1 MLKLKQIKKSFEQK
15 LVLKSV
21 SLTAKPG
28 ELIHISGINGSGK
41 STIFKIITGLLK
53 ADSGEIKLDE
63 NDIVGALIEN
73 PNFLEYESAM
83 SNLHF
88 LANLNKRFNEKE
100 VRDLLQYFM
109 LDPDD
114 PEPIVKYSVGMR
126 QKVGIIQAV
135 MENQNIIL
143 LDEPTRGIDQES
155 IGLFVAMLKKLRQQ
169 NKIVVVASHDQI
181 NELKYDRQF
190 VLQRGILQEKQ
201 F

>member
-1 MLKLKQIKKSFEQK
+1 MLELRQIKKSFGQK
-15 LVLKSV
+15 LVLKNV
-21 SLTAKPG
+21 SLLAKPG

-53 ADSGEIKLDE
+53 ADSGEIRLGE
-63 NDIVGALIEN
+63 NDVVGALIEN
-73 PNFLEYESAM
+73 PDFLEYESAM
-83 SNLHF
+83 TNLHF
-88 LANLNKRFNEKE
+88 LANLNKRFNEKI
-100 VRDLLQYFM
+100 VRDLLRHFM

-114 PEPIVKYSVGMR
+114 PEPIAKYSVGMR

-155 IGLFVAMLKKLRQQ
+155 ISLFVALLKKLKQQ

-181 NELKYDRQF
+181 NELKYDRFFILRQ
-190 VLQRGILQEKQ
+190 GILQEK
-201 F
+201 

>member
-1 MLKLKQIKKSFEQK
+1 MLELKQIKKSFGQK
-15 LVLKSV
+15 LVLKNI
-21 SLTAKPG
+21 SLLAKPG

-41 STIFKIITGLLK
+41 STIFKIITGLLE
-53 ADSGEIKLDE
+53 ADSGEIRLDK

-73 PNFLEYESAM
+73 PDFLEYESAM
-83 SNLHF
+83 TNLHF

-100 VRDLLQYFM
+100 VRGLLRYFM

-114 PEPIVKYSVGMR
+114 PEPIAKYSVGMR

-155 IGLFVAMLKKLRQQ
+155 INLFVTMLKKLKQQ

-181 NELKYDRQF
+181 NELKYDRRF
-190 VLQRGILQEKQ
+190 ILHHGILQDE
-201 F
+201 

>member
-1 MLKLKQIKKSFEQK
+1 MLELRQIKKSFGQK
-15 LVLKSV
+15 LVLKNV
-21 SLTAKPG
+21 SLLAKPG

-53 ADSGEIKLDE
+53 ADSGEIRLGE
-63 NDIVGALIEN
+63 NDVVGALIEN
-73 PNFLEYESAM
+73 PDFLEYESAM

-88 LANLNKRFNEKE
+88 LANLNKRFNEKI
-100 VRDLLQYFM
+100 VRDLLRHFM

-114 PEPIVKYSVGMR
+114 PEPIAKYSVGMR

-155 IGLFVAMLKKLRQQ
+155 ISLFVALLKKLKQQ
-169 NKIVVVASHDQI
+169 NKIVIVASHDQI
-181 NELKYDRQF
+181 NELKYDRLFILRQ
-190 VLQRGILQEKQ
+190 GILQEK
-201 F
+201 